1 MSKSDQEGYIYNV
14 MGALMYRKQKLLPE
28 TIWGEADSGQPKEK
42 QECFCGSGKRY
53 ENCHGLK

>member
-1 MSKSDQEGYIYNV
+1 
-14 MGALMYRKQKLLPE
+14 MGVLMYREQNMLPE
-28 TIWGEADSGQPKEK
+28 AIWGEAEVELPKEK